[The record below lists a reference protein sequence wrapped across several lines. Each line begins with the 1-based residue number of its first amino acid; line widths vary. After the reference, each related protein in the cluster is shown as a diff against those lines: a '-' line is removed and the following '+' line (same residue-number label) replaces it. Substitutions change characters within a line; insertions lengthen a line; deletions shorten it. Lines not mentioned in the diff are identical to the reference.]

1 MNSEDWSHLPAPFL
15 FHFHR
20 GKNILDS
27 CPYIA
32 IMAHNWFPQQIN
44 GHRFNGKDGDSIQ
57 VPEHLLEI
65 SVLLSSPQEENCK
78 SIQFTEYSS
87 QQWFLTRDKELALK
101 NKV

>member
-1 MNSEDWSHLPAPFL
+1 MNIEAWSHLPALLF

-57 VPEHLLEI
+57 VPEHLLEV
-65 SVLLSSPQEENCK
+65 SVVLPSPQEENCK
-78 SIQFTEYSS
+78 SVQFTEYSS